1 MRTLQED
8 DGVETVPNW
17 SGIEVKTARI
27 VYCHCA
33 FAQVVPAEVKQEVL
47 RRLGE
52 SNVAFDAVADLC
64 EMSARRDPGLKALA
78 AEGGVKIAAC
88 FPRAVRGLFIA
99 ADAPL
104 PADGVEILNM
114 RTDSADQVVAA
125 LLTVGGRSIDT
136 PLNGQPVLEVQK

>member
-1 MRTLQED
+1 MK
-8 DGVETVPNW
+8 P
-17 SGIEVKTARI
+17 ARI

-47 RRLGE
+47 RRLAE
-52 SNVAFDAVADLC
+52 SGTAFDAVADLC

-78 AEGGVKIAAC
+78 AESGEGGVKIAAC

-104 PADGVEILNM
+104 PEQGVEICNM
-114 RTDSADQVVAA
+114 RTDTADQVISA
-125 LLTVGGRSIDT
+125 LLTVGGRPVEPSA
-136 PLNGQPVLEVQK
+136 NGDRAGEKLVEEKT